1 MAFAKGQSGN
11 PSGRPKRTEEEARLV
26 KACRDMTEE
35 AVATV
40 VDVMRS
46 GEQERNRMEAAKW
59 VIDRGWGKALE
70 RVEMTGEDG
79 DAIKTETELVIR
91 VVSANGNKPD

>member
-1 MAFAKGQSGN
+1 
-11 PSGRPKRTEEEARLV
+11 
-26 KACRDMTEE
+26 MTEE

-91 VVSANGNKPD
+91 VVSANGSKE